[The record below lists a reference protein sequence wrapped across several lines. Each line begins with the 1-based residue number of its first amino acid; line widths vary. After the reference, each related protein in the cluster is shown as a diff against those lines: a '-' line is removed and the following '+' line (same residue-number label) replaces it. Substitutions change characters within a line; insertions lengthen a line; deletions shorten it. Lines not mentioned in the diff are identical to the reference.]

1 MLRRIFWLALA
12 VGFYLAPN
20 AIAQDCGSTADSGK
34 VGCTLAN
41 TYGVGGLSNGA
52 ALKTTPNGHQGH
64 FADSF
69 LSNLKALNS
78 SIGSELGELPQVS
91 PSSGISFTFNPSL
104 GVAAPSEYNFG
115 PILSEPAGTLGRHR
129 ILVGFSFQDFD
140 FTSLDGIKL
149 NNLPAVYTH
158 EDYQLTPST
167 TCSVNGG
174 TASPTLNEGACGFV
188 RDTIVTQDNIN
199 FRLNQYTAFVNFGLT
214 DRLDISVAVPSVNVR
229 MAVTSTAQ
237 IHNNGLDNLHQFN
250 GCSCFNGTFLN
261 VTGASGIGDVTLRG
275 KYEVFKG
282 ERTGIAVGTDIR
294 FPSGDALNYLG
305 AGAYGIRPFGAL
317 SHSFGKRVSA
327 HVNLGYQWNGR
338 SYLAGD
344 ITPAPG
350 TLASKS
356 LLPQQ
361 FSYSVGAEF
370 GVYKKLSAA
379 VDYLGQYFWKTPLI
393 AASTYQ
399 ELPACVTS
407 ACTTFNAAGT
417 VDPNFRSYTGVYT
430 TSKVGLGFRY
440 RIFNEFVL
448 TANVLIQL
456 NDTGLRSHFVP
467 LFGISYSH

>member
-20 AIAQDCGSTADSGK
+20 AVAQDCSSPADSGK

-41 TYGVGGLSNGA
+41 TYGQGGLSNGA
-52 ALKTTPNGHQGH
+52 ALAPTPNGHQGH
-64 FADSF
+64 FANSF

-91 PSSGISFTFNPSL
+91 PSSGIAFTFNPSL
-104 GVAAPSEYNFG
+104 GVVAPSEYNFG
-115 PILSEPAGTLGRHR
+115 PILSEPASTLGKHR
-129 ILVGFSFQDFD
+129 LLVGFTFQDFD

-158 EDYQLTPST
+158 EDYAGCT
-167 TCSVNGG
+167 VNGG
-174 TASPTLNEGACGFV
+174 VASPTLNEGACGFV

-214 DRLDISVAVPSVNVR
+214 DRLDISVAVPSANVR

-237 IHNNGLDNLHQFN
+237 IHNNGLDNLHQFT

-282 ERTGIAVGTDIR
+282 ERTGIAVGGDIR

-317 SHSFGKRVSA
+317 SHNFGNRASA
-327 HVNLGYQWNGR
+327 HINLGYEWNGR

-350 TLASKS
+350 TAPSKA

-361 FSYSVGAEF
+361 FFYSIGAEF
-370 GVYKKLSAA
+370 GVYRKLSAA
-379 VDYLGQYFWKTPLI
+379 VDYLGQYFWSAPLI

-399 ELPACVTS
+399 ELPGCLTS
-407 ACTTFNAAGT
+407 ACTTFNAAGA
-417 VDPNFRSYTGVYT
+417 VDANFRSYAGSYT
-430 TSKVGLGFRY
+430 TAKTAVGFRY
-440 RIFNEFVL
+440 RVFNEFVV

-467 LFGISYSH
+467 LFGLSYSH

>member
-12 VGFYLAPN
+12 VGFYLAP
-20 AIAQDCGSTADSGK
+20 AIAQDCGSAADSSK

-52 ALKTTPNGHQGH
+52 ALAPTPNGHQGH
-64 FADSF
+64 FANSF
-69 LSNLKALNS
+69 LSNLQALNS

-91 PSSGISFTFNPSL
+91 PSSGISFAFNPSL
-104 GVAAPSEYNFG
+104 GIVAPSQYNFG
-115 PILSEPAGTLGRHR
+115 PILSEPASTLGKHR
-129 ILVGFSFQDFD
+129 LLVGFSFQDFD

-149 NNLPAVYTH
+149 NSLPAVYTH
-158 EDYQLTPST
+158 EDYQLTPSSL
-167 TCSVNGG
+167 CSVNGG

-199 FRLNQYTAFVNFGLT
+199 FRLNQYTAFVNFGVT

-237 IHNNGLDNLHQFN
+237 IHNNGLDNLHQFS

-275 KYEVFKG
+275 KYEVFRG
-282 ERTGIAVGTDIR
+282 ERTGIAVGGDIR

-305 AGAYGIRPFGAL
+305 SGAYAIRPFGAL
-317 SHSFGKRVSA
+317 SHNFGSRVSA
-327 HVNLGYQWNGR
+327 HVNLGYEWNGR
-338 SYLAGD
+338 SYLAGN

-350 TLASKS
+350 TVSSKA

-361 FSYSVGAEF
+361 VFYSVGAEL
-370 GVYKKLSAA
+370 GVYRRLSAA
-379 VDYLGQYFWKTPLI
+379 ADYIGQYFWRAPLI

-399 ELPACVTS
+399 ELPGCVTS
-407 ACTTFNAAGT
+407 ACTAFNAAGA
-417 VDPNFRSYTGVYT
+417 VDANFRSYIGSYT
-430 TSKVGLGFRY
+430 TAKTAVGFRY
-440 RIFNEFVL
+440 RLFNEFVL

-467 LFGISYSH
+467 LFGLSYSH